1 VTKAGRPIRAFA
13 LVILSWTVCR
23 IAATATLPI
32 GWPAA
37 PSPDRRLYQRLTF
50 DIPLSASVDRRIH
63 IQDRP
68 ATRFATH
75 PKDHLH
81 VVIPPSPSE
90 QRAGAYANSFDAA
103 NDRYAASEKSVHRR
117 QVPASGSRLEPVP
130 SSIRGNSRWSMDA
143 WALARNGGSQNS
155 LASYGQL
162 GASQAGMRLQY
173 DLTPG
178 RDNRTALYSRLSSA
192 LNAPHAPEAALGV
205 TYRPKRSLPL
215 DIAIERR
222 FSLGTGAR
230 NAFAVI
236 GATGFGPTR
245 MPLGLQAEGYAQAGF
260 VGFRSK
266 DAFVDGKIALGKN
279 IVGDRVA
286 IGLSASGGA
295 QRNLTRL
302 DIGPHVHMHLSTG
315 KIQSRLAAEW
325 RQRIIGRAQP
335 GSGPA
340 ITLAAGF

>member
-32 GWPAA
+32 GWSAA

-50 DIPLSASVDRRIH
+50 DIPLSASVERRIH
-63 IQDRP
+63 TQDRP

-81 VVIPPSPSE
+81 VIIPPSPSE
-90 QRAGAYANSFDAA
+90 QRAVAYANSFDAA
-103 NDRYAASEKSVHRR
+103 NDRYAAFERSVQQR

-130 SSIRGNSRWSMDA
+130 FSTRGSSRWSMDA
-143 WALARNGGSQNS
+143 WTLMRNGGSQNS

-178 RDNRTALYSRLSSA
+178 RDKRVALYSRLSSA
-192 LNAPHAPEAALGV
+192 LDSPHAPEAALGIS
-205 TYRPKRSLPL
+205 YRPRRNMPF
-215 DIAIERR
+215 DISVERR
-222 FSLGTGAR
+222 VPLGHGAR
-230 NAFAVI
+230 NAFALV
-236 GATGFGPTR
+236 GTTGFGPAR
-245 MPLGLQAEGYAQAGF
+245 MPLGLQGEGYAQAGF
-260 VGFRSK
+260 VGVKSE
-266 DAFVDGKIALGKN
+266 DAFVDGKISLGKSML
-279 IVGDRVA
+279 GDRVA

-295 QRNLTRL
+295 QPHLSRL
-302 DIGPHVHMHLSTG
+302 DIGPHIQMRFSTG

-325 RQRIIGRAQP
+325 RQRITGRAQP

-340 ITLAAGF
+340 IILAAGF